1 MNKKMPMKI
10 PVLIAAT
17 LFAQAA
23 AANEYSA
30 PLKAHKYAEVER
42 IANAKLAQ
50 DPANAE
56 AIVAKV
62 EAILPAGRYDE
73 AAKLGEQCIAAHP
86 QVSNC
91 HLWFGNALGTKAM
104 SAGIMAAIG
113 SAGAIRDAFK
123 QAVEL
128 DPQNVDARM
137 SLLTFYMQAPSIAG
151 GGKGKAQALA
161 QQTAAVNSEAAKV
174 MQARLD
180 ASDDKIAKA
189 EAAVLAM
196 PVSANEQVAD
206 AQRDLINN
214 LGLHYLNEKKYAD
227 SERLYREALKRFPDS
242 DGAMYGLAR
251 VHQEQGKHRE
261 AIAAMEHVLA
271 LNPRAGAHYRI
282 GQSLLALG
290 DKAKAVAAYEKA
302 LAYKTGLTSKMK
314 ADAEDQLKALK
325 R

>member
-1 MNKKMPMKI
+1 MKLSLLI
-10 PVLIAAT
+10 AAVLIA
-17 LFAQAA
+17 QGAA
-23 AANEYSA
+23 ASEYSA

-42 IANAKLAQ
+42 IANARLAQ

-56 AIVAKV
+56 AIAAKV

-73 AAKLGEQCIAAHP
+73 AAKLSEQCIAAHP

-91 HLWFGNALGTKAM
+91 HLWLGNALGTRAM
-104 SAGIMAAIG
+104 SVGIMAAIG
-113 SAGAIRDAFK
+113 SAGTIRDAFRK
-123 QAVEL
+123 AVEL

-137 SLLTFYMQAPSIAG
+137 SLLIFYMQAPSIAG
-151 GGKGKAQALA
+151 GGKGKAQTLT
-161 QQTAAVNSEAAKV
+161 QQTAAVNPDAAKV

-206 AQRDLINN
+206 AQRDMLNN
-214 LGLHYLNEKKYAD
+214 LGSYYLNEKKYGD

-261 AIAAMEHVLA
+261 AIAAMEQVIA

-290 DKAKAVAAYEKA
+290 DKTKAVAAYEKA
-302 LAYKTGLTSKMK
+302 LSYKTGLSSKMK